1 MENDNKYNHID
12 IFVNKYAKEEFDI
25 IISLLPPSKLIEP
38 IKKNSNEF
46 SKEIKGFRP
55 NRLPIEK
62 IHDIYNNRI
71 YKNKDIRM
79 LNTLESLIYEYHKEI
94 DEKISEKID
103 LPEKVWNNIKKNNM
117 KCFEKLINLLIETK
131 YKDNVVLYF
140 KIIDYELSEK
150 QINYLSKCDLKRRVM
165 FMEIECKVKNDLTA
179 KYEKKAKEDEKNRNF
194 ILAGK
199 NQEIKMLE
207 EKIADDKNY
216 YGFELKSQSLKFQ
229 QSKEIDIDMQQKL
242 LRETEKYENEINDF
256 KLLSNNLKKLNCQKD
271 NEIISLADLIELKYN
286 EYDKIANEK
295 WNVINKNLL
304 QDKTNI
310 EESIGDLRIKKE
322 KVIEEINSLNSTK
335 CDLENKMT
343 YIETKAGGFMNNM
356 QEVLYAIGFKQVNT
370 KPDIKEESSIYKIE
384 SKVLE
389 IEKIEIDKRT
399 YFIDDLTMNLEVCG
413 IDGEYAFDLAQ
424 YIYATFANKM
434 SLLLVG
440 YNTRKIA
447 DAISYIINSESCE
460 LITLPLGYNNCNELI
475 LTVNTSSSRVVIIEN
490 AVDNI
495 SESVYIPLI
504 KQNTDKLLIFSM
516 ESTENINLLP
526 KSILNYMMMVDI
538 DILLNYESNSELQS
552 GVVNQDIFNVDI
564 DGSSK
569 SSNLRHIKGLDNVIE
584 LNNASKL
591 RIAEIMSI
599 IDNLDSQNSMY
610 DILLFSINMLCKC
623 SNKIEGLKKFVEK
636 QEFSPV
642 ISKMLQAVLGDV
654 FIDE

>member
-1 MENDNKYNHID
+1 MENDNKYDGIE

-25 IISLLPPSKLIEP
+25 IISLLPPLKLIEP
-38 IKKNSNEF
+38 IKKNSKEF
-46 SKEIKGFRP
+46 SKEIKGYRP
-55 NRLPIEK
+55 NSLPIEK
-62 IHDIYNNRI
+62 IHDIYSNRI

-79 LNTLESLIYEYHKEI
+79 LNTLESLIYKYHEEI

-103 LPEKVWNNIKKNNM
+103 LPEKVWNNIKKNDM
-117 KCFEKLINLLIETK
+117 KCFEKLIDLLIETK

-140 KIIDYELSEK
+140 KIIDYELSDK
-150 QINYLSKCDLKRRVM
+150 QSNYLSKCDLKRKVM
-165 FMEIECKVKNDLTA
+165 FIEIECKVKNDLTSV
-179 KYEKKAKEDEKNRNF
+179 YEKKAKEEEKNHNF

-207 EKIADDKNY
+207 EKIADDKSY

-229 QSKEIDIDMQQKL
+229 QSKEIDSDMHQKL
-242 LRETEKYENEINDF
+242 LRETEKYKNEINDF
-256 KLLSNNLKKLNCQKD
+256 KLLADNLKNLNRQKD
-271 NEIISLADLIELKYN
+271 NEIISLSDLIELKYN
-286 EYDKIANEK
+286 EYDEIANAK
-295 WNVINKNLL
+295 WNEINKKLV
-304 QDKTNI
+304 QDKRNI
-310 EESIGDLRIKKE
+310 EEQIGDLKIKKE
-322 KVIEEINSLNSTK
+322 ETIEEINSLDTMK

-343 YIETKAGGFMNNM
+343 SIEDRAGGFMNNM
-356 QEVLYAIGFKQVNT
+356 QEVLYTIGFKQVNT
-370 KPDIKEESSIYKIE
+370 KPNNEESSIYKIP

-389 IEKIEIDKRT
+389 VEKIAIDKRT
-399 YFIDDLTMNLEVCG
+399 YFIDDLTTNLEACG
-413 IDGEYAFDLAQ
+413 IDSEYAFDLAQ

-475 LTVNTSSSRVVIIEN
+475 STVNTSSSRVVIIEN

-552 GVVNQDIFNVDI
+552 GVVNQDIFNVEI

-623 SNKIEGLKKFVEK
+623 SNKIEELKKFIEK